1 MNFSQLHE
9 RLRILLNRRID
20 HGLLTGTLLAAQ
32 TGLKP
37 SHISNFLRRKRNLSM
52 TALDRVLTA
61 QSLTVDDLVPSRY
74 IGASRKS
81 TSLADRNFDDVPLVS
96 HAAAVSSPAITG
108 SVILEVIHLPSGIL
122 GALRGRHNPARRDW
136 HRFVAV
142 RISPDQAFPM
152 FPILRPQSI
161 VVLDRHYSSLT
172 PFRPPQPDIYGVN
185 DSNAL
190 IFRYVSSDSRR
201 VILRPYAIEHPIKL
215 VEIVDRASLSD
226 LIVGRVCI
234 CISQF

>member
-52 TALDRVLTA
+52 AALDRVLTA
-61 QSLTVDDLVPSRY
+61 QSLTINDLVPSRY
-74 IGASRKS
+74 VGPSRKS
-81 TSLADRNFDDVPLVS
+81 TAFADRTSDDVPLVS
-96 HAAAVSSPAITG
+96 HAAAVSLPAITG

-122 GALRGRHNPARRDW
+122 RALRPRHNPARRNW

-142 RISPDQAFPM
+142 RISPDQALPM
-152 FPILRPQSI
+152 SPRLRPQMI

-172 PFRPPQPDIYGVN
+172 PFRSSQPDVYGVN

-201 VILRPYAIEHPIKL
+201 IILRPHAVDHPIKL
-215 VEIVDRASLSD
+215 LEIGDRASLSD

-234 CISQF
+234 SISEF